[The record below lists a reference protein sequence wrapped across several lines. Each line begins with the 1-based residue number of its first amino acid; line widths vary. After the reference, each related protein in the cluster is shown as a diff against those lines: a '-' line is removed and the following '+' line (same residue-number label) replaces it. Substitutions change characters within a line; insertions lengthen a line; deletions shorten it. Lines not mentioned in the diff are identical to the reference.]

1 MSTTSLFV
9 ELIVIGSGVFLWL
22 LILALA
28 GFGISDISLNQTIL
42 IASAIPTLS
51 LIYVLG
57 TVWDRLADSLFGWVW
72 ADGLRSSEFRDIAE
86 YYDSRRAILTRSP
99 ELSELLEYGRSRLRI
114 CRGWSL
120 NALLIGLSLVL
131 LLLSQPGLVQN
142 TFFACVF
149 VVSASAALTL
159 GCWFAWNSLAKAEY
173 RKVREQAQ
181 YIRARLES
189 DALP

>member
-22 LILALA
+22 VLAALAL
-28 GFGISDISLNQTIL
+28 FGISVLALDQTIL
-42 IASAIPTLS
+42 VASAIPMLS

-57 TVWDRLADSLFGWVW
+57 TVWDRLADSIFGRVW
-72 ADGLRSSEFRDIAE
+72 GDGLRSSEFEDIAE
-86 YYDSRRAILTRSP
+86 YYDSRRVILTKSP

-114 CRGWSL
+114 CRGWTL
-120 NALLIGLSLVL
+120 NAPLIGLSLIY
-131 LLLSQPGLVQN
+131 LLLSQPGLVEN
-142 TFFACVF
+142 TLTACVA
-149 VVSASAALTL
+149 VASASIALTV

-181 YIRARLES
+181 YIRNRLGS
-189 DALP
+189 DV